1 MGSKAKKESRRRTD
15 GIRNDW
21 IVIDAQPRG
30 NQPRSNELN
39 LVATRNTDLDLDG
52 RNELNNSLLQ
62 DPGSGENDRRITD
75 DNSIE
80 NGAMNDAMIRTD
92 SDDQIRTDSN
102 VLNVNPDNPLNFR
115 PQRRPKEE
123 WDERALEAHHTAR
136 KKGTTRGR
144 IPDLFIANYVCQ
156 AWKGIRST
164 RLLWN
169 TQESRHH
176 NAVPGREGET
186 FQSNPGEGDILD
198 DFRRVPT
205 VWSRVTAAKATVGEG
220 EHERDVPPKLSVYV
234 AQPEPYTRETPPL
247 NSGHSTLG
255 IEYTG
260 RRSRYT
266 GKKERY
272 LIQCGFYPAG
282 GMGALSEVVARGA
295 VVPGMLKNDSDKF
308 RYHISKTYTVSRQ
321 KAADVAEAAE
331 KYTENG
337 GYGLYTRNCTTF
349 VRDMFRVGGIPD
361 LTVDTIFT
369 NEMVRFDAL
378 RNEVMSLVTANWGSL
393 DMKAKDKLGDIRTK
407 ADVSYQGWGN
417 RRATKEEIRRYDE
430 TKNSIHGKIIT
441 ALTPA
446 DAGENI
452 RNMTDV
458 AGQLGSYTEAERKKN
473 VFDSQVINKING
485 RGSELRACIMGHV
498 DDIGLLQHA
507 GELTE
512 WYNRLEKIADP
523 FDKLYEDALKAGAA
537 GKPVAA
543 VITQERVKDAYAGL
557 SENMAMVSKCYQKYF
572 FSDSRMQKTVMRLLS
587 AMQEGLDFL
596 DSVYREIK
604 VVSNEGE
611 LGRLRTNMITKGY
624 TVKVGN
630 IVVKMTPSHYE
641 SYLQIYKTP
650 DAAVR
655 AYHRYQELEE
665 KMKYVGFNKREKA
678 EFIKLKTAEDL
689 ASDLDKSHRDMLNK
703 DGFTQSDIDYAFRLR
718 KQENTSSKDAA
729 SGTMFSEQA
738 SASMTYIN
746 LMYDRIFGGI
756 QAAIELDEEEED
768 TANAEWLNKYLY
780 SKADAKRGGIL
791 MILRGIKHV
800 LSSPS
805 QASMKKVFHGFLKD
819 HYLKMVL
826 PTDESRGEAI
836 QTVGLRREVYYD
848 SICDR
853 PMRFAKLID
862 ELVNSVLNEREG
874 NNRR

>member
-15 GIRNDW
+15 GILNDW

-39 LVATRNTDLDLDG
+39 LVETRNTDLDLDG
-52 RNELNNSLLQ
+52 GNVRNNVLLQ
-62 DPGSGENDRRITD
+62 DPGSGENDKRITD
-75 DNSIE
+75 DNSIG
-80 NGAMNDAMIRTD
+80 NGAMNDAMNRTD

-115 PQRRPKEE
+115 PQRQEKTE
-123 WDERALEAHHTAR
+123 WDEVDMEEHHAAR

-144 IPDLFIANYVCQ
+144 IPDLFIANHACQ
-156 AWKGIRST
+156 VWKGISST

-234 AQPEPYTRETPPL
+234 AQPQPYTRETPPRS
-247 NSGHSTLG
+247 SGHSTLG

-260 RRSRYT
+260 RRNRYT

-282 GMGALSEVVARGA
+282 GMGALNAVIARGA

-337 GYGLYTRNCTTF
+337 GYGVYTRNCTTF

-369 NEMVRFDAL
+369 NEMVRFDEL
-378 RNEVMSLVTANWGSL
+378 RNEVMSLVTAHWGIL
-393 DMKAKDKLGDIRTK
+393 DMKAKGKLGDIRTK

-458 AGQLGSYTEAERKKN
+458 AGQLGSYTEPERKKN

-485 RGSELRACIMGHV
+485 RGCELRACIMGHV
-498 DDIGLLQHA
+498 DDISLLEHA

-512 WYNRLEKIADP
+512 WYNKLEKIADP
-523 FDKLYEDALKAGAA
+523 FGKLYEDALKAGAA
-537 GKPVAA
+537 GKSVGTAL
-543 VITQERVKDAYAGL
+543 TQERVKDAYAGL

-604 VVSNEGE
+604 TSSNEGE
-611 LGRLRTNMITKGY
+611 LGKLRLNMITKKY
-624 TVKVGN
+624 TVKVGD
-630 IVVKMTPSHYE
+630 IVVEMTPSHYE

-650 DAAVR
+650 EAAVR
-655 AYHRYQELEE
+655 AYHRYTELEDKE
-665 KMKYVGFNKREKA
+665 RLSKRENA

-718 KQENTSSKDAA
+718 KQENASSKDAA
-729 SGTMFSEQA
+729 SGTMFSAQA

-756 QAAIELDEEEED
+756 QAAIERDDEGEY
-768 TANAEWLNKYLY
+768 TSNADWLNRYLY
-780 SKADAKRGGIL
+780 SKADAKRGGIR
-791 MILRGIKHV
+791 MILRGIKHA

-826 PTDESRGEAI
+826 PTDESKGEAI
-836 QTVGLRREVYYD
+836 QVVGLRREDSYD
-848 SICDR
+848 DICDR
-853 PMRFAKLID
+853 RMRFAKLID
-862 ELVNSVLNEREG
+862 ELINSVLNEREG